1 MSTTRSSISTAQSI
15 AASKAYY
22 TSASRA
28 KSMAALKQFLKEI
41 EPTSQPDVLLAE
53 DTKFGIMD
61 SLLFEKSKPD
71 KNGVHSNVKLIQ
83 KSFNLMK
90 ELVLAVQ
97 ASPQTFDR
105 VATIAYKPVNDK
117 FHYILIRKLNI
128 NKNNIEKYLLL
139 M

>member
-1 MSTTRSSISTAQSI
+1 MVTRSSISTAHEV
-15 AASKAYY
+15 AASKSSF

-61 SLLFEKSKPD
+61 TLLFEKSKPD
-71 KNGVHSNVKLIQ
+71 KNGIHSNVKLIQ
-83 KSFNLMK
+83 KSFNSMK

-97 ASPQTFDR
+97 ASSQTFEK
-105 VATIAYKPVNDK
+105 VATIAYKPLNDK
-117 FHYILIRKLNI
+117 YHYILIRKLNI
-128 NKNNIEKYLLL
+128 NKNNLEKYLLL